1 MIPESY
7 IQELLARVDVAD
19 VVGRYVQL
27 RKGGAN
33 LIGLCPF
40 HNEKSPSFTVSPAK
54 QFYHCFGCG
63 AHGSAI
69 SFLMAHTG
77 ATFPEAVRSLSS
89 EVGLTVPETNRSP
102 QQREQDQRRKEQ
114 RSIHQQI
121 LDTAQEHYLHQFK
134 NHEPAQRYIKQ
145 RGLSAQTIA
154 RFGLGWAQPDRQDL
168 ARVFP
173 NYQDPLLVESGLVV
187 ESDDGRRYDRFRS
200 RVMFPIRSRKGDV
213 IGFGGRLIAKGE
225 PKYLNSPET
234 PLFSKSHEL
243 YGLWENRQGIR
254 TEGFVTVVEG
264 YMDVVGLSDFGLHNA
279 VATLGTATTEYH
291 IRHLMRASDRIVF
304 CFDGDGAGRRAAW
317 RALTTCLPQLRD
329 DVSMRFL
336 FLPAEHDPDS
346 YVREFGV
353 DAFRDQAKNA
363 AALSRFMLEELASR
377 HNLDE
382 AEGRAA
388 CVHEAIPLLQALPD
402 CTLSL
407 QIEQEFAQMVRLTPD
422 ELQLRLMQAQAA
434 AKPAHSSQESSRV
447 QSVPAEDAHYPQA
460 EPWGDMETIPV
471 ETYDQTRPAVKK
483 QRPRRG
489 SQNARTVT
497 PIAKRLLKL
506 LAAYP
511 HLAQDLDHEAL
522 EIIVQ
527 SPTLVL
533 VQDLIAL
540 ANDTQAQHI
549 GALTQAVDS
558 DSDLAQVLQGLA
570 TELLQQ
576 DDLPDPKGEWDDALR
591 KIQIEAI
598 KQEQSDLIA
607 AGLPDETSRQRY
619 QDLSR
624 RLAQL
629 ITAPS
634 SQVQ

>member
-1 MIPESY
+1 MIPESF
-7 IQELLARVDVAD
+7 IQELLARVDVTD

-40 HNEKSPSFTVSPAK
+40 HNEKSPSFTVSPTK

-77 ATFPEAVRSLSS
+77 ASFPEAVRSLAG
-89 EVGLTVPETNRSP
+89 EVGLTIPETTRSP
-102 QQREQDQRRKEQ
+102 QQRAQDQQRKEQ
-114 RSIHQQI
+114 RSIYQQI
-121 LDTAQEHYLHQFK
+121 LDTAQEHYLLQLK
-134 NHEPAQRYIKQ
+134 RHEPAQKYIAQ
-145 RGLSAQTIA
+145 RGLSSQTA
-154 RFGLGWAQPDRQDL
+154 TRFGLGWSNADRHDL
-168 ARVFP
+168 KGVFP
-173 NYQDPLLVESGLVV
+173 NYEDPVLVESGLII
-187 ESDDGRRYDRFRS
+187 EADDGRRYDRFRA
-200 RVMFPIRSRKGDV
+200 RLMFPIRSRKGDV
-213 IGFGGRLIAKGE
+213 IGFGGRLIGQGE

-254 TEGFVTVVEG
+254 TEGFVMVVEG
-264 YMDVVGLSDFGLHNA
+264 YMDVVALANQDLNNA

-304 CFDGDGAGRRAAW
+304 CFDGDMAGRRAAW

-346 YVREFGV
+346 YVREFGAE
-353 DAFRDQAKNA
+353 AFRQQAKDSI
-363 AALSRFMLEELASR
+363 ALSRFMLDELASR
-377 HNLDE
+377 HTMTE

-388 CVHEAIPLLQALPD
+388 CVYEAIPLLQSLPD

-407 QIEQEFAQMVRLTPD
+407 QIEQEFAQLVRLTFD
-422 ELQLRLMQAQAA
+422 ELQLRLLHSRASTKNSLPPAIPTKTSSLEPPSWTDEQMLASGAINSPKRNA
-434 AKPAHSSQESSRV
+434 TRSSAKS
-447 QSVPAEDAHYPQA
+447 
-460 EPWGDMETIPV
+460 
-471 ETYDQTRPAVKK
+471 
-483 QRPRRG
+483 
-489 SQNARTVT
+489 RTVT

-506 LAAYP
+506 LVAYP
-511 HLAQDLDHEAL
+511 QLAQDLDHEAL

-533 VQDLIAL
+533 VQELIAL
-540 ANDTQAQHI
+540 ANETQSEHI
-549 GALTQAVDS
+549 GALTQAVDP
-558 DSDLAQVLQGLA
+558 DSDLADVLNGL
-570 TELLQQ
+570 TSELMQQ
-576 DDLPDPKGEWDDALR
+576 EELPDPKAEWVDALR
-591 KIQIEAI
+591 KIQVDAI

-607 AGLPDETSRQRY
+607 AGLPNEASRQRY

-624 RLAQL
+624 KLVQLLA
-629 ITAPS
+629 APLS
-634 SQVQ
+634 

>member
-1 MIPESY
+1 MIPESF

-40 HNEKSPSFTVSPAK
+40 HNEKSPSFTVSPTK

-63 AHGSAI
+63 ANGSAV

-77 ATFPEAVRSLSS
+77 ATFPEAVRSLAS
-89 EVGLTVPETNRSP
+89 EVGLTVPETTRSP
-102 QQREQDQRRKEQ
+102 QQREQDQQRKEQ

-121 LDTAQEHYLHQFK
+121 LDTAQDHYLLQLQRY
-134 NHEPAQRYIKQ
+134 EPAQKYITE
-145 RGLSAQTIA
+145 RGLSSQTA
-154 RFGLGWAQPDRQDL
+154 SRFGLGWSNTDRHDL
-168 ARVFP
+168 RRIFP
-173 NYQDPLLVESGLVV
+173 NYEDPLLVESGLII
-187 ESDDGRRYDRFRS
+187 EAEDGRRYDRFRA
-200 RVMFPIRSRKGDV
+200 RLMFPIRSRKGDV
-213 IGFGGRLIAKGE
+213 IGFGGRLIAQGE

-254 TEGFVTVVEG
+254 SEGFVTVVEG
-264 YMDVVGLSDFGLHNA
+264 YMDVVALANQGLNNA
-279 VATLGTATTEYH
+279 VATLGTATTEHH
-291 IRHLMRASDRIVF
+291 IRHLMRASDRIIF
-304 CFDGDGAGRRAAW
+304 CFDGDAAGRRAAW

-346 YVREFGV
+346 YVREFGAE
-353 DAFRDQAKNA
+353 AFRQQAKDS
-363 AALSRFMLEELASR
+363 AALSRFMLDELASR
-377 HNLDE
+377 HNMTE

-388 CVHEAIPLLQALPD
+388 CVHEAIPLLQSLPD

-407 QIEQEFAQMVRLTPD
+407 QIEQEFAQLVRLTFE
-422 ELQLRLMQAQAA
+422 ELQLRLLQANSMAKKATAA
-434 AKPAHSSQESSRV
+434 TQVQTAGQSSEPPQRTDADILANTPHAASVKRRRRASTSSK
-447 QSVPAEDAHYPQA
+447 S
-460 EPWGDMETIPV
+460 
-471 ETYDQTRPAVKK
+471 
-483 QRPRRG
+483 
-489 SQNARTVT
+489 RTVT

-511 HLAQDLDHEAL
+511 QLAKDLDHEAL

-533 VQDLIAL
+533 VQELIAL
-540 ANDTQAQHI
+540 ANETQSEHI
-549 GALTQAVDS
+549 GALTQAVDP
-558 DSDLAQVLQGLA
+558 DSDLAHVLHGL
-570 TELLQQ
+570 TSELMQQ
-576 DDLPDPKGEWDDALR
+576 EDLPDPKAEWVDALR
-591 KIQIEAI
+591 KIQVDAI
-598 KQEQSDLIA
+598 KQEQSELIA
-607 AGLPDETSRQRY
+607 AGLPDQASRQRY

-624 RLAQL
+624 KMAQL
-629 ITAPS
+629 LAAS
-634 SQVQ
+634 LS

>member
-1 MIPESY
+1 MIPESF
-7 IQELLARVDVAD
+7 IQELLARVDIAD

-40 HNEKSPSFTVSPAK
+40 HNEKSPSFTVSPSK
-54 QFYHCFGCG
+54 QFYHCFGCS

-77 ATFPEAVRSLSS
+77 ATFPEAVRSLAS
-89 EVGLTVPETNRSP
+89 EVGLTVPESNRSP
-102 QQREQDQRRKEQ
+102 RQREQDQQRKEQ

-121 LDTAQEHYLHQFK
+121 LDTAQAHYLRQLARY
-134 NHEPAQRYIKQ
+134 EPAQQYITQ
-145 RGLSAQTIA
+145 RGLSAQTA
-154 RFGLGWAQPDRQDL
+154 SRFGLGWANADRHDL
-168 ARVFP
+168 KEVFP
-173 NYQDPLLVESGLVV
+173 YYEDPVLVESGLVV
-187 ESDDGRRYDRFRS
+187 EAEDGRRYDRFRA
-200 RVMFPIRSRKGDV
+200 RLMFPIRNRKGEV
-213 IGFGGRLIAKGE
+213 IGFGGRLIAAGE

-264 YMDVVGLSDFGLHNA
+264 YMDVVALANQGLNNA
-279 VATLGTATTEYH
+279 VATLGTATTEFH

-304 CFDGDGAGRRAAW
+304 CFDGDAAGRRAAW

-336 FLPAEHDPDS
+336 FLPPEHDPDS
-346 YVREFGV
+346 YVAQFGAE
-353 DAFRDQAKNA
+353 AFRLQAKES
-363 AALSRFMLEELASR
+363 AALSRFMLDELASR
-377 HNLDE
+377 HAMDE

-388 CVHEAIPLLQALPD
+388 CVHEAIPLLQSLPE

-407 QIEQEFAQMVRLTPD
+407 QIEQEFAQLVRLTYD
-422 ELQLRLMQAQAA
+422 ELQLRLMQASAA
-434 AKPAHSSQESSRV
+434 QKKYAAPVASSVSAQKAISQPASPSWDERTPPSDYGLSSSLAKVNKAHS
-447 QSVPAEDAHYPQA
+447 
-460 EPWGDMETIPV
+460 
-471 ETYDQTRPAVKK
+471 
-483 QRPRRG
+483 
-489 SQNARTVT
+489 VT
-497 PIAKRLLKL
+497 PIAKQLLKL

-533 VQDLIAL
+533 VQELIAL
-540 ANDTQAQHI
+540 ANDTQSQHI
-549 GALTQAVDS
+549 GALLEVVDS
-558 DSDLAQVLQGLA
+558 DSDLAQVLEGLS

-576 DDLPDPKGEWDDALR
+576 EELPNPKGEWEDALR
-591 KIQIEAI
+591 KIQLEAI
-598 KQEQSDLIA
+598 KQEQSSLIA
-607 AGLPDETSRQRY
+607 AGLPDAASRQRY
-619 QDLSR
+619 QDLTR
-624 RLAQL
+624 RMAQL
-629 ITAPS
+629 TAAPS
-634 SQVQ
+634 S

>member
-1 MIPESY
+1 MIPESF

-40 HNEKSPSFTVSPAK
+40 HNEKSPSFTVSPTK

-89 EVGLTVPETNRSP
+89 EVGLSVPETDRSP
-102 QQREQDQRRKEQ
+102 RQREQDQQRKEQ
-114 RSIHQQI
+114 RSLHQQI
-121 LDTAQEHYLHQFK
+121 LDTVQEHYLRQFK
-134 NHEPAQRYIKQ
+134 QYQPVQHYLTN
-145 RGLSAQTIA
+145 RGLSAQTA
-154 RFGLGWAQPDRQDL
+154 TRFGLGWSSADRQDL
-168 ARVFP
+168 SRVFP
-173 NYQDPLLVESGLVV
+173 NYDDPLLVESGLIV
-187 ESDDGRRYDRFRS
+187 EADDGRRYDRFRS
-200 RVMFPIRSRKGDV
+200 RLMFPIRNRKGDV

-243 YGLWENRQGIR
+243 YGLWESRQGIR

-264 YMDVVGLSDFGLHNA
+264 YMDVVALADHGLNNA
-279 VATLGTATTEYH
+279 VATLGTATTEFH

-336 FLPAEHDPDS
+336 FLPPDHDPDS
-346 YVREFGV
+346 YVREFGA
-353 DAFRDQAKNA
+353 DSFRQQAKDSS
-363 AALSRFMLEELASR
+363 ALSRFMLDELASR
-377 HNLDE
+377 HNMAE

-388 CVHEAIPLLQALPD
+388 CVHEAVPLLLSLSE

-407 QIEQEFAQMVRLTPD
+407 QIQQEFAQLVRLTPE
-422 ELQLRLMQAQAA
+422 ELTLRLQQASAA
-434 AKPAHSSQESSRV
+434 ATPFTTSTDVGVVTGQNDPRAWV
-447 QSVPAEDAHYPQA
+447 EDSGTH
-460 EPWGDMETIPV
+460 TK
-471 ETYDQTRPAVKK
+471 RVKK
-483 QRPRRG
+483 NRPRLG
-489 SQNARTVT
+489 SQARTVT

-511 HLAQDLDHEAL
+511 QLAHDLDHEAL

-533 VQDLIAL
+533 VQELIVL
-540 ANDTQAQHI
+540 ANETQVEHI
-549 GALTQAVDS
+549 GALIESVDS
-558 DSDLAQVLQGLA
+558 HSELAQILESIA

-576 DDLPDPKGEWDDALR
+576 EELPDPKSEWNDALR
-591 KIQIEAI
+591 KIQVDAI

-607 AGLPDETSRQRY
+607 AGLPDAASRQRY
-619 QDLSR
+619 QDLTR
-624 RLAQL
+624 RMAQL
-629 ITAPS
+629 LAAS
-634 SQVQ
+634 LS